1 MKKWERALV
10 SPVTTLGEAIKVLD
24 REALRIALVVDD
36 QQRLL
41 GTLTDG
47 DVRRALLD
55 KQTMDATVEEIMF
68 RLPKVAYQD
77 WSKARMLAW
86 MEQHELLQL
95 PIVDDHNVLI
105 GLETLHGLLQKP
117 RQDNPVFLMAGGF
130 GKRLRPLTNT
140 CPKPMLRVGDK
151 PILELIL
158 EGFVNAGF
166 HRFYISTHYMPEQ
179 IRDHFGDGSQW
190 NISIQYIY
198 EEIPLGT
205 GGALG
210 LLPHDEIDLPLF
222 MMNGDILTNLNLLA
236 LLAFHEEHG
245 GKATMCVREF
255 DYQVPYGVI
264 EADGQRAKAIVE
276 KPVYTFN
283 INAGIYLLAA
293 DLVKSVTPGTRI
305 DMPTLLEKQMA
316 DGNGVNLYPLKGYW
330 LDIGQVDDFQRAQ
343 ADVEG
348 QLHGR

>member
-10 SPVTTLGEAIKVLD
+10 SPGTALGEAIEVMD

-36 QQRLL
+36 EQRLL

-47 DVRRALLD
+47 DVRRALLS
-55 KQTMDATVEEIMF
+55 KQTLEATVGSIMF
-68 RLPKVAYQD
+68 RHPKVAHRD

-86 MEQHELLQL
+86 MEQHDLLQL
-95 PIVDDHNVLI
+95 PIVDDDHKLI
-105 GLETLHGLLQKP
+105 GLETLHGLLQRP

-190 NISIQYIY
+190 NVSIKYIH
-198 EEIPLGT
+198 EDTPLGT

-210 LLPHDEIDLPLF
+210 LLPHEEIDLPLF
-222 MMNGDILTNLNLLA
+222 MMNGDILTNLNYLS

-264 EADGQRAKAIVE
+264 EADGHRAKAMVE

-283 INAGIYLLAA
+283 VNAGIYLLSPE
-293 DLVKSVTPGTRI
+293 LVKSVTPGIQI
-305 DMPTLLEKQMA
+305 DMPTLLEQEMA
-316 DGNGVNLYPLKGYW
+316 DGHAVNLYPLKEYW

-343 ADVEG
+343 QEVTG
-348 QLHGR
+348 LHDD

>member
-1 MKKWERALV
+1 
-10 SPVTTLGEAIKVLD
+10 
-24 REALRIALVVDD
+24 
-36 QQRLL
+36 
-41 GTLTDG
+41 
-47 DVRRALLD
+47 
-55 KQTMDATVEEIMF
+55 
-68 RLPKVAYQD
+68 
-77 WSKARMLAW
+77 
-86 MEQHELLQL
+86 
-95 PIVDDHNVLI
+95 
-105 GLETLHGLLQKP
+105 
-117 RQDNPVFLMAGGF
+117 MAGGF

-190 NISIQYIY
+190 NVSIKYIH
-198 EEIPLGT
+198 EETPLGT

-210 LLPHDEIDLPLF
+210 LLPHEEIDLPLF
-222 MMNGDILTNLNLLA
+222 MMNGDILTNLNYLS

-264 EADGQRAKAIVE
+264 EADGHRAKAMVE

-283 INAGIYLLAA
+283 VNAGIYLLSPE
-293 DLVKSVTPGTRI
+293 LVKRVTPGTQV
-305 DMPTLLEKQMA
+305 DMPTLLEQEMA
-316 DGNGVNLYPLKGYW
+316 DGHAVNLYPLKEYW

-343 ADVEG
+343 QDVISKVG
-348 QLHGR
+348 N